1 MPETDFLEQMLS
13 RVGGLAKMTT
23 ELEVYPEM
31 IGKIGLLMDVYRVD
45 GAGSVVLAEVLVDGS
60 VKEIYVIPGDLEF
73 IGADDVS

>member
-13 RVGGLAKMTT
+13 RVGSIVKFTT

-31 IGKIGLLMDVYRVD
+31 IGKIGLLMDVDRID
-45 GAGSVVLAEVLVDGS
+45 DPASVVLAEVLVDGS